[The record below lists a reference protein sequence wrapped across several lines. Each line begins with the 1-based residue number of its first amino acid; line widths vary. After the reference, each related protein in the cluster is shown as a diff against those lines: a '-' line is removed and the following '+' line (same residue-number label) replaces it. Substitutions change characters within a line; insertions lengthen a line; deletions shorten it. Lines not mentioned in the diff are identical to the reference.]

1 MTGQAGGDQSA
12 ATIEVMIGNLA
23 GAFLTP
29 ALIQLYT
36 SNSAWSFGALRPK
49 EGKSVSE
56 IYLRVIEQLG
66 FSVFIPLFIG
76 EVVQWSFPIWIA
88 KWRVKL
94 RLSKVGQVCLLIII
108 WCVSITSL

>member
-1 MTGQAGGDQSA
+1 MTDRWQYSY
-12 ATIEVMIGNLA
+12 NA

-36 SNSAWSFGALRPK
+36 SATGWSFGALRPA
-49 EGKSVSE
+49 EGRSVSD
-56 IYLRVIEQLG
+56 IYVRVIEQLG
-66 FSVFIPLFIG
+66 YTVFIPLIVG
-76 EVVQWSFPIWIA
+76 EGIQHFWPVPIA

-108 WCVSITSL
+108 WCVHRLPGFQLELGCTN

>member
-1 MTGQAGGDQSA
+1 MRLTF
-12 ATIEVMIGNLA
+12 A

-36 SNSAWSFGALRPK
+36 SSSSWSFGALRPA
-49 EGKSVSE
+49 EGKQVSD
-56 IYLRVIEQLG
+56 IYVRVIEQLG
-66 FSVFIPLFIG
+66 FSVFVPLAVG
-76 EVVQWSFPIWIA
+76 EIIQWIWPVWIA

-108 WCVSITSL
+108 W

>member
-36 SNSAWSFGALRPK
+36 SNSHWAFGQLRPQ

-56 IYLRVIEQLG
+56 IYVRVIEQLG
-66 FSVFIPLFIG
+66 FSVFLPLVVG
-76 EVVQWSFPIWIA
+76 EAIQWCWPVQVA

-94 RLSKVGQVCLLIII
+94 RLSKVGQACLLIII
-108 WCVSITSL
+108 W